1 MRQLR
6 ITRNGLELA
15 LVSLRQPVSMVG
27 RSPSCDGVLRAPGV
41 APVQF
46 MLESQGEGTDKWV
59 IFDVS
64 DESGE
69 GKVLGLGKVEFR
81 GFYFEITEVPL
92 GAVEE
97 LGGGIQRS
105 LMEGAGARLPDG
117 RKLSLVEAVRIR
129 RDSGAIQEVSHLRV
143 ATGGIRRKRRLQP
156 FEDLS
161 FVEIFSEGEKVSLRF
176 LGLPGATG
184 PLRFHRN
191 NEIQAL
197 KANSPI
203 ELGVR
208 DWVKVELGLD
218 DLYFRWVSPV
228 APVQIRRE
236 VIGIPFLRWGMLA
249 GLLFALAMGGSIWL
263 KSREEPVPVV
273 VTPPRIAA
281 IEIKEAPPPPP
292 PPPPLSVMP
301 LQPQAEKSQ
310 QKQPSKSGAASAA
323 RFQKPVAEKQR
334 NQSGLNA
341 PAPTANVNSL
351 GLLGALKSSAPA
363 KGPGVRADQ
372 IFNDSVVTQA
382 VASADSGSIALKN
395 PPSGVLGVGPSGGAP
410 NAKANGDGLQA
421 LSTTVSG
428 AGEYVPS
435 DVGAIGRPGG
445 KGKGQGSGLSG
456 LDSLGGDGD
465 GKGQFAGF
473 DSSGTD
479 VRGGLDRETVR
490 RVIVSNRGKIRAC
503 YERALLAQP
512 KLAGRVVTRFQIS
525 ATGPVVSAS
534 MGSSD
539 ANSPT
544 LESCLLEVVRAMQ
557 FPAAATGK
565 PTFVIYPFVFQ
576 ARAN

>member
-15 LVSLRQPVSMVG
+15 SVSLKQPVSMVG
-27 RSPSCDGVLRAPGV
+27 RSPSCDGILRAPGV
-41 APVQF
+41 AAVQF
-46 MLESQGEGTDKWV
+46 MLESQGEGTDQWI

-69 GKVLGLGKVEFR
+69 GKVVGLGKVEFR
-81 GFYFEITEVPL
+81 GFFFEISEAPL
-92 GAVEE
+92 DPAEQ
-97 LGGGIQRS
+97 LGGGIHRS
-105 LMEGAGARLPDG
+105 LREGAASTLQAGS
-117 RKLSLVEAVRIR
+117 KSSLVEAVRIR
-129 RDSGAIQEVSHLRV
+129 RDSGAVQEVSHLRV
-143 ATGGIRRKRRLQP
+143 PKGALRPKKLRPFEEIPFVELHSEREKVQLHYRTLPQKSSNSPESLRLQ
-156 FEDLS
+156 
-161 FVEIFSEGEKVSLRF
+161 
-176 LGLPGATG
+176 
-184 PLRFHRN
+184 RN
-191 NEIQAL
+191 TETLVL
-197 KANSPI
+197 KPNSST

-208 DWVKVELGLD
+208 DWIRLEWGGD
-218 DLYFRWVSPV
+218 DLYFRWVSAV
-228 APVQIRRE
+228 APVAVRRE

-249 GLLFALAMGGSIWL
+249 GLLFALAIGGSIWW
-263 KSREEPVPVV
+263 KSQKEPEPVV
-273 VTPPRIAA
+273 VAPPRVAT
-281 IEIKEAPPPPP
+281 IEVKEAPPPPP
-292 PPPPLSVMP
+292 PPPVNAMP

-310 QKQPSKSGAASAA
+310 QKQPSKSGAAAAA
-323 RFQKPVAEKQR
+323 RFEKPAPEKQR
-334 NQSGLNA
+334 SQSGLNA
-341 PAPTANVNSL
+341 PAPTTNVNAI

-363 KGPGVRADQ
+363 QGPGVRADQ
-372 IFNDSVVTQA
+372 IFNDSMVTQA
-382 VASADSGSIALKN
+382 VASKESGSIALKN

-410 NAKANGDGLQA
+410 RAKGDGLQA
-421 LSTTVSG
+421 LSTTISG
-428 AGEYVPS
+428 ANQYAPS
-435 DVGAIGRPGG
+435 EVGAIGRPGG
-445 KGKGQGSGLSG
+445 KGKGLGSGLSG

-544 LESCLLEVVRAMQ
+544 LESCLLEVVRAME

-576 ARAN
+576 ARSN